1 MASITTRAGK
11 GSPLTNAEV
20 DANFDNLNTGKLEL
34 SGGTLTGALTL
45 HADPTQALH
54 AASKQYV
61 DTLVAAGIHYHQ
73 PVRVESPINL
83 NATYNNGTA
92 GVGATLTNA
101 GTQGALVIDGV
112 TMVVD
117 DRVLIYEQTTA
128 TQNGVYVVTDV
139 GSGATNWVLTRSDD
153 ANTYVIDSADG
164 LSEGS
169 SVYVQE
175 GTTGAGEL
183 YTCNTAG
190 VITFGTTNI
199 SFTQISSAQIYS
211 AGAGLSL
218 SGTQFSLTAD
228 QLLLSL

>member
-83 NATYNNGTA
+83 NAT
-92 GVGATLTNA
+92 
-101 GTQGALVIDGV
+101 
-112 TMVVD
+112 
-117 DRVLIYEQTTA
+117 
-128 TQNGVYVVTDV
+128 
-139 GSGATNWVLTRSDD
+139 
-153 ANTYVIDSADG
+153 
-164 LSEGS
+164 
-169 SVYVQE
+169 
-175 GTTGAGEL
+175 
-183 YTCNTAG
+183 
-190 VITFGTTNI
+190 
-199 SFTQISSAQIYS
+199 
-211 AGAGLSL
+211 
-218 SGTQFSLTAD
+218 
-228 QLLLSL
+228 